1 MSAERL
7 RCLRQTRDDKEA
19 IYIRGELKYR
29 ALLLDFDRYAIAGVS
44 GGKRY
49 ALPER
54 MKNARFMRYTPDR
67 LLDDLN
73 LSNIKPL
80 FSARKRSA

>member
-1 MSAERL
+1 
-7 RCLRQTRDDKEA
+7 
-19 IYIRGELKYR
+19 
-29 ALLLDFDRYAIAGVS
+29 
-44 GGKRY
+44 
-49 ALPER
+49 